1 MKYIDTGN
9 KRYRLAE
16 TITCPFR
23 IIELSN
29 IVIDTHP
36 LIKLRYGALTI
47 IETYPWDGPT
57 GVSITK
63 DNAEGTLYHDA
74 GYELMQLG
82 LLDIKFRKVFDELLR
97 KVCILRGM
105 SKEWAGIFYDVV
117 ETCGES
123 HALPPKHPKGQII
136 EI

>member
-1 MKYIDTGN
+1 MKYIDTGK

-23 IIELSN
+23 ILELRN
-29 IVIDTHP
+29 VVIDSHP
-36 LIKLRYGALTI
+36 LIKLRFGMLTVL
-47 IETYPWDGPT
+47 ETYPWDGPT

-74 GYELMQLG
+74 GYELMQSG
-82 LLDIKFRKVFDELLR
+82 LLDIKYRQVFDELLR
-97 KVCILRGM
+97 RVCMLRGM
-105 SKEWAGIFYDVV
+105 SKKWANIFYAVV

-123 HALPPKHPKGQII
+123 RALPPKHPTGRII